1 MKKTMRQVMPWAVA
15 MALGGT
21 ATGAAA
27 SGFQLMEQNASGL
40 GAAYAGSAAVAE
52 DASTVFFNPAG
63 ISFLGGKHNAAV
75 SLNAIKPSARFSGLA
90 VASAAPVGPA
100 AAALNSFGTGGD
112 AGDWAYLPAMYYT
125 YSVTPSVTVGLGI
138 NSPFGLKTH
147 YDVPWVG
154 QLLGIESD
162 LKTMAI
168 NPVVSFKGDDRFSI
182 AVGFIAQ
189 KAEATL
195 TSATSVALNPTQA
208 QVNGSDWGYG
218 FNLGA
223 LWQVTR
229 EVRLGFNYR
238 SQIKHTLEGNA
249 YGVPLP
255 TSIVPA
261 EASVKLPALATL
273 SGTWDVA
280 RDWKLMADVAWTGWN
295 SFSTLQ
301 VVNQATGLPITT
313 TPENWKDTW
322 RFALGT
328 AYQLNKDVKLRAGV
342 AYDQSP
348 VPDLYRT
355 PRIPDN
361 DRTWL
366 SVGAQWMVGPGALDI
381 GYAHVFVK
389 DAPFCYTTLT
399 APGAPQQ
406 GPCGTVPAALQV
418 QVQGNYKNSVD
429 IIGVQYSVKF

>member
-40 GAAYAGSAAVAE
+40 GASYAGSAAVAE
-52 DASTVFFNPAG
+52 DASTIFFNPAG
-63 ISFLGGKHNAAV
+63 ISFLGGRHNVAV
-75 SLNAIKPSARFSGLA
+75 SLNAIKPSARFSGTA
-90 VASAAPVGPA
+90 VPSAAPVA
-100 AAALNSFGTGGD
+100 AVAGALNSYGTGGD

-147 YDVPWVG
+147 YNVPWVG

-168 NPVVSFKGDDRFSI
+168 NPVVSFKGDDTFSI

-195 TSATSVALNPTQA
+195 TSATGLGVNPTQA
-208 QVNGSDWGYG
+208 QVKGEDWAYG

-229 EVRLGFNYR
+229 DVRLGFNYR
-238 SQIKHTLEGNA
+238 SEIKHTLEGTA
-249 YGVPLP
+249 YGAPLP
-255 TSIVPA
+255 SSVVPA
-261 EASVKLPALATL
+261 EAAAELPALATL

-280 RDWKLMADVAWTGWN
+280 RNWKLMADVAWTGWS
-295 SFSTLQ
+295 SFKTLQ
-301 VVNQATGLPITT
+301 VINQSTGLPLTT
-313 TPENWKDTW
+313 TPENWKDSW
-322 RFALGT
+322 RFALG
-328 AYQLNKDVKLRAGV
+328 ASYQINPDVKLRAGI

-355 PRIPDN
+355 VRIPDN

-366 SVGAQWMVGPGALDI
+366 SLGGQWKVGPGALDV
-381 GYAHVFVK
+381 GYAHIFVK
-389 DAPFCYTTLT
+389 DSSFCYTTFS
-399 APGAPQQ
+399 APGVPQQ

-418 QVQGNYKNSVD
+418 QVQGTYKNSVD
-429 IIGVQYSVKF
+429 IIGVQYSLKF